1 VETSSHETDIT
12 QMRATPGHYLM
23 ACRNLF
29 TSCIWSIRGR
39 SDRGDSGQQPGM
51 ITMIDVLN
59 AKEIEASE
67 ITPLTSEEIDQVAG
81 GSGFIR
87 PF

>member
-1 VETSSHETDIT
+1 
-12 QMRATPGHYLM
+12 
-23 ACRNLF
+23 
-29 TSCIWSIRGR
+29 
-39 SDRGDSGQQPGM
+39 M

-81 GSGFIR
+81 GSGLIR
-87 PF
+87 TF